1 MPQHAEFWPHL
12 SAGALGVK
20 VDFETS
26 IEWASEFGYTSLDP
40 DVAYLKALDDAART
54 EFLASLRDR
63 GLRLGPTG
71 PGVDF
76 NADAAK
82 FGEQLAGLSEYGE
95 LLQSLGIDRVGTW
108 IKPWS
113 DVTYRRNFARHVERI
128 GLAAEILSANGIRLG
143 LEYVGPKTLW
153 SRDAYPFIHT
163 LREALELLAAV
174 GNDHVGVVLDSY
186 HWFSSGETAE
196 DVAALRPEQVI
207 AVDMNDAIAG
217 VPVDELIDGTRELPG
232 ATGVID
238 NAALLGALVQIGY
251 QGPVKVEPFNAELRA
266 KPAKEAVQL
275 AADSLHKVLSSAS

>member
-20 VDFETS
+20 IDFETS
-26 IEWASEFGYTSLDP
+26 IEWASEFGYTSVDP
-40 DVAYLKALDDAART
+40 DVGYLKGLDDAART

-63 GLRLGPTG
+63 GLRLGPAS

-76 NADAAK
+76 NADAVQ
-82 FGEQLAGLSEYGE
+82 FGQQLAALPEHAA
-95 LLQSLGIDRVGTW
+95 LLQSLGVDRVGTW

-113 DVTYRRNFARHVERI
+113 DITYRRNFARHVERI
-128 GLAAEILSANGIRLG
+128 GLASEILSAAGVRLG

-174 GNDHVGVVLDSY
+174 GNDKVGVVLDSY
-186 HWFSSGETAE
+186 HWFSSAETA
-196 DVAALRPEQVI
+196 DDIRALRPEQVI
-207 AVDMNDAIAG
+207 AVDVNDAIAG
-217 VPVDELIDGTRELPG
+217 VPVDELIDGTRLLPG
-232 ATGVID
+232 ASGVID
-238 NAALLGALVQIGY
+238 NDALLGALVEIGY

-266 KPAKEAVQL
+266 KPAKEAIAL
-275 AADSLHKVLSSAS
+275 SADALHKTLSSAS

>member
-1 MPQHAEFWPHL
+1 MPQHAEFWPNL
-12 SAGALGVK
+12 SAGALGVS

-26 IEWASEFGYTSLDP
+26 IEWASEFGYTSVDP
-40 DVAYLKALDDAART
+40 DVGYLKGLDDAART
-54 EFLASLRDR
+54 EFLAALRDR
-63 GLRLGPTG
+63 GLRLGPAG

-82 FGEQLAGLSEYGE
+82 FGKQLGELPEYAA
-95 LLQSLGIDRVGTW
+95 LLQSLGIERVGTW

-113 DVTYRRNFARHVERI
+113 DVTYRRNFTAHVERI
-128 GLAAEILSANGIRLG
+128 RLAAGILSAAGIRLG

-153 SRDAYPFIHT
+153 SKDAYPFIHT
-163 LREALELLAAV
+163 LREALELLEEV

-186 HWFSSGETAE
+186 HWFSSRESA
-196 DVAALRPEQVI
+196 DDIRALRPDQVV
-207 AVDMNDAIAG
+207 AVDVNDAIAG

-238 NAALLGALVQIGY
+238 NAALLGALADIGY

-266 KPAKEAVQL
+266 RPAKEAVQL
-275 AADSLHKVLSSAS
+275 AADALHKTLAGAG